1 VSDESKRKR
10 NETPEFSTQD
20 LGKRL
25 RQILEDV
32 NAYQVILRRMDGTTI
47 ISLPALIALVAV
59 LIMPRLVVLIF
70 IAHVLNLLKV
80 AISRRD

>member
-1 VSDESKRKR
+1 MSDESKRKR

-47 ISLPALIALVAV
+47 ISLPALIALGALAASVHSDPETAEDTS
-59 LIMPRLVVLIF
+59 IPR
-70 IAHVLNLLKV
+70 
-80 AISRRD
+80 